1 MMRSM
6 SPPIARPR
14 AVFDLRPGEGAMSA
28 WAAIAFFA
36 IMSAYFLLRPLR
48 DAAGIDGDPA
58 FIPWLWT
65 VTAAVMLA
73 IAAPWGA
80 LVARVPRRKLVPI
93 SFRVFLVQ
101 LLGFVALFAAGWEP
115 LVVGRV
121 FYVWLSVFNLFVVS
135 VFWSVCTDLA
145 RPEQGRRLFGPIA
158 VGGTAGAILGPLVTR
173 SLATR
178 VDPWVLMAIAAALL
192 EAAVWA
198 MAMVDRHGARLVAT
212 GAAVADAP
220 ATRDV
225 EERRA
230 ARALGGHPLA
240 GVANVVRSPYLAG
253 IAAYAVCAACLATF
267 VYLTQAEIAKAALPD
282 RATRTRFFADVDL
295 WTGLAT
301 IGLQAFATSRLLR
314 WLGAG
319 LVLAALPLVQGA
331 GLVGLVAAPS
341 LAMATAVSA
350 SGRAVTHALSR
361 PAREVLFTAVGRQDR
376 FKTKNVI
383 DTLVYRLGDTGASW
397 LHRGLVAAGVALTA
411 VALPLAG
418 AWIALALALGLGHR
432 RRTAPATAHTSL
444 LPAATARPRA

>member
-1 MMRSM
+1 M
-6 SPPIARPR
+6 SPTIARLR
-14 AVFDLRPGEGAMSA
+14 AVFDLRPGEGAMSV

-36 IMSAYFLLRPLR
+36 IMSAYFVLRPLR

-65 VTAAVMLA
+65 VTSAVMLA

-80 LVARVPRRKLVPI
+80 LVARVPRRRLVPI
-93 SFRVFLVQ
+93 SFRAFLVQ
-101 LLGFVALFAAGWEP
+101 LLAFVALFASEWEP
-115 LVVGRV
+115 LVIGRV

-135 VFWSVCTDLA
+135 VFWSVCADLA

-158 VGGTAGAILGPLVTR
+158 VGGTAGAILGPLLTR
-173 SLATR
+173 SLATE

-198 MAMVDRHGARLVAT
+198 MAMVERHGERLIGAGAPEAAR
-212 GAAVADAP
+212 P
-220 ATRDV
+220 SSDV
-225 EERRA
+225 EERRR
-230 ARALGGHPLA
+230 ARAVGGHPLR
-240 GVANVVRSPYLAG
+240 GVANVVRSPYLGG
-253 IAAYAVCAACLATF
+253 IAAYAICAACLATF
-267 VYLTQAEIAKAALPD
+267 VYLTQADIAKAALPD

-295 WTGLAT
+295 WTGIAT
-301 IGLQAFATSRLLR
+301 IGLQAFATSRVLR
-314 WLGAG
+314 WVGAG
-319 LVLAALPLVQGA
+319 ATLAVLPLVQGA

-361 PAREVLFTAVGRQDR
+361 PAREVLFTAVGREDR

-383 DTLVYRLGDTGASW
+383 DTLVYRLGDTGSSW
-397 LHRGLVAAGVALTA
+397 LHRGLVTAGVALTA

-418 AWIALALALGLGHR
+418 VWIALSLALGVGHR
-432 RRTAPATAHTSL
+432 RRTREP
-444 LPAATARPRA
+444 